1 MSTIVELKEQAITET
16 PLILFDCEWPSG
28 VTRRWS
34 THSVTLGGEDYQAR
48 VLRHNLFELKW
59 GAGEGIDS
67 AAKVSLTLANADA
80 ELSQISANS
89 GFKGART

>member
-1 MSTIVELKEQAITET
+1 MSTIIELKEQAITET

-28 VTRRWS
+28 AVQRWT
-34 THSVTLGGEDYQAR
+34 THGVTLDGHTYQAR

-67 AAKVSLTLANADA
+67 AAKVALTLANADA
-80 ELSQISANS
+80 VIISV
-89 GFKGART
+89 